1 MTFFHS
7 LSDMRLISALRN
19 LIKLFILTTLSAA
32 VLPLVLQLL
41 RGHTT
46 HVHRSPA
53 ASHQQEI
60 Q

>member
-7 LSDMRLISALRN
+7 LSDMRLIRALRN
-19 LIKLFILTTLSAA
+19 LIKLFILTTLIAA

-41 RGHTT
+41 RGHTP
-46 HVHRSPA
+46 VNRSPA
-53 ASHQQEI
+53 ASHQKEI

>member
-19 LIKLFILTTLSAA
+19 LIKLFILLSAA

-41 RGHTT
+41 RGHT

>member
-1 MTFFHS
+1 MAFFHS
-7 LSDMRLISALRN
+7 LSDMRLIRALRN
-19 LIKLFILTTLSAA
+19 LIKLFILTTLIAA

-41 RGHTT
+41 RGHT

>member
-7 LSDMRLISALRN
+7 LSDMRLIRALRN
-19 LIKLFILTTLSAA
+19 LLSFILTTLSAA

-41 RGHTT
+41 RGHT

-53 ASHQQEI
+53 ASHKQKI